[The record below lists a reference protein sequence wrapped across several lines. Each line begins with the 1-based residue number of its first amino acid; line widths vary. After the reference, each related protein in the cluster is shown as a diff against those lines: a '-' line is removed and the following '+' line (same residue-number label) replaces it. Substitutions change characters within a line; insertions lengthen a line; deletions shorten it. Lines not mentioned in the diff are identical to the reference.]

1 MVKEELADLGIKSV
15 LKMLHSNPEKAIPRL
30 LKIINLVGK
39 KLFPSQLKI
48 INEYMSGPDK
58 NVYQLVMR
66 ALNQINPDVLDNI
79 LMNFYFNVNVKG
91 WAKQNELRAKYQCN
105 IPWAILLDPTS
116 ACNLHC
122 KGCWAADYGN
132 RLNLSYE
139 DIDSIIEQGK
149 ELGVYMYIYTGGEPL
164 VRKDD
169 LIKLCEKHDDCIF
182 LCFTNATLIDEQF
195 CQDLLRVK
203 NFIPAISQEGSKETT
218 DFRRSVGVNY
228 SVYDKIEH
236 AMNLLKE
243 NGLPFGISCCYTSEN
258 YEAVSSPEYID
269 QLIDWGALFV
279 WYFHYM
285 PVGSDANIELM
296 VTPEQREE
304 MYHKVR
310 EYRVTK
316 AIFPMDFQN
325 DGQYVQGCIAGG
337 RRYLHIN
344 ANGDMDPCVFI
355 HFSDTNIHE
364 HTLLEGLQAPLFMA
378 YHDGQPFN
386 DNMLRPCPMLENP
399 EKLQE
404 MVRETGAKSTDLQSP
419 ESAEHLCGKCEPYA
433 AEWKEHADKIWA
445 EHPFVKKGY
454 KNYKS
459 EIEGTD
465 AK

>member
-1 MVKEELADLGIKSV
+1 MVKEELTDLGIKSV

-30 LKIINLVGK
+30 LKIVNMVGK

-66 ALNQINPDVLDNI
+66 ALNQLDPDVLDNV

-258 YEAVSSPEYID
+258 YKAVTSPEYID
-269 QLIDWGALFV
+269 QIIDWGALFI

-386 DNMLRPCPMLENP
+386 GNMLRPCPMLENP
-399 EKLQE
+399 QDLRDIIK
-404 MVRETGAKSTDLQSP
+404 RTGAHSSNLEGDETVEL
-419 ESAEHLCGKCEPYA
+419 LCSRCDKYA
-433 AEWKEHADKIWA
+433 KEWKPTADKLW
-445 EHPFVKKGY
+445 
-454 KNYKS
+454 
-459 EIEGTD
+459 EIDHAMGEFTH
-465 AK
+465 

>member
-1 MVKEELADLGIKSV
+1 M
-15 LKMLHSNPEKAIPRL
+15 
-30 LKIINLVGK
+30 VGK

-66 ALNQINPDVLDNI
+66 ALNQLDPDVLDNV

-218 DFRRSVGVNY
+218 DFRRSVGVSY

-236 AMNLLKE
+236 GMNLLKE
-243 NGLPFGISCCYTSEN
+243 YGLPFGISCCYTSEN

-399 EKLQE
+399 QDLRDMIK
-404 MVRETGAKSTDLQSP
+404 RTGAHSSNLEGDETVEL
-419 ESAEHLCGKCEPYA
+419 LCSRCDKYA
-433 AEWKEHADKIWA
+433 KEWKPTADKLW
-445 EHPFVKKGY
+445 
-454 KNYKS
+454 
-459 EIEGTD
+459 EIDHAMGEFTH
-465 AK
+465 

>member
-1 MVKEELADLGIKSV
+1 MVKEELTDLGIKSV

-30 LKIINLVGK
+30 LKIVNMVGK

-66 ALNQINPDVLDNI
+66 ALNQLDPDVLDNV

-218 DFRRSVGVNY
+218 DFRRSVGVSY

-236 AMNLLKE
+236 GMNLLKE
-243 NGLPFGISCCYTSEN
+243 YGLPFGISCCYTSEN

-296 VTPEQREE
+296 VTPEQREA

-399 EKLQE
+399 QALRDMIK
-404 MVRETGAKSTDLQSP
+404 RTGAHSSNLEGDETVEL
-419 ESAEHLCGKCEPYA
+419 LCSRCDKYA
-433 AEWKEHADKIWA
+433 KEWKPTADKLW
-445 EHPFVKKGY
+445 
-454 KNYKS
+454 
-459 EIEGTD
+459 EIDRAMGEFTH
-465 AK
+465 

>member
-1 MVKEELADLGIKSV
+1 MVKEELTDLGIKSV

-30 LKIINLVGK
+30 LKIINMVGK
-39 KLFPSQLKI
+39 KLLPSQLKI

-66 ALNQINPDVLDNI
+66 ALNQINPDVLDNV

-399 EKLQE
+399 QALRDMIK
-404 MVRETGAKSTDLQSP
+404 RTGAHSSNLEGDETVEL
-419 ESAEHLCGKCEPYA
+419 LCSRCDKYA
-433 AEWKEHADKIWA
+433 KEWKPTADKLW
-445 EHPFVKKGY
+445 
-454 KNYKS
+454 
-459 EIEGTD
+459 EIDHAMGEFTH
-465 AK
+465 

>member
-228 SVYDKIEH
+228 SVYDKIER

-269 QLIDWGALFV
+269 QLIEWGALFV

-399 EKLQE
+399 QDLRDMIK
-404 MVRETGAKSTDLQSP
+404 RTGAHSSNLEGDETVEL
-419 ESAEHLCGKCEPYA
+419 LCSRCDKYA
-433 AEWKEHADKIWA
+433 KEWKPTADKLW
-445 EHPFVKKGY
+445 
-454 KNYKS
+454 
-459 EIEGTD
+459 EIDHAMGEFTH
-465 AK
+465 

>member
-1 MVKEELADLGIKSV
+1 MVKEELTDLGIKSV

-30 LKIINLVGK
+30 LKIVNMVGK

-66 ALNQINPDVLDNI
+66 ALNQLDPDVLDNV

-279 WYFHYM
+279 WYFHYT

-386 DNMLRPCPMLENP
+386 YNMLRPCPMLENP
-399 EKLQE
+399 QALRDMIK
-404 MVRETGAKSTDLQSP
+404 RTGAHSSNLEGDETV
-419 ESAEHLCGKCEPYA
+419 EMLCSRCDKYA
-433 AEWKEHADKIWA
+433 KEWKPTADKLW
-445 EHPFVKKGY
+445 
-454 KNYKS
+454 
-459 EIEGTD
+459 EIDHAMGEFTH
-465 AK
+465 

>member
-1 MVKEELADLGIKSV
+1 MVKEELTDLGIKSV

-30 LKIINLVGK
+30 LKIVNMVGK

-66 ALNQINPDVLDNI
+66 ALNQLDPDVLDNV

-236 AMNLLKE
+236 GMNLLKE
-243 NGLPFGISCCYTSEN
+243 YGLPFGISCCYTSEN

-386 DNMLRPCPMLENP
+386 GNMLRPCPMLENP
-399 EKLQE
+399 QE
-404 MVRETGAKSTDLQSP
+404 LRDIIKKTGAHSSNLEGDETVEL
-419 ESAEHLCGKCEPYA
+419 LCSRCDKYA
-433 AEWKEHADKIWA
+433 KEWKPTADKLW
-445 EHPFVKKGY
+445 
-454 KNYKS
+454 
-459 EIEGTD
+459 EIDHAMGEFTH
-465 AK
+465 

>member
-30 LKIINLVGK
+30 LKIINMVGK

-310 EYRVTK
+310 EYRVAK

-399 EKLQE
+399 QDLRDMIK
-404 MVRETGAKSTDLQSP
+404 RTGAHSSNLEGDETVEL
-419 ESAEHLCGKCEPYA
+419 LCSRCDKYA
-433 AEWKEHADKIWA
+433 KEWKPTADKLW
-445 EHPFVKKGY
+445 
-454 KNYKS
+454 
-459 EIEGTD
+459 EIDHAMGEFTH
-465 AK
+465 

>member
-1 MVKEELADLGIKSV
+1 MVKEELTDLGIKSV

-30 LKIINLVGK
+30 LKIVNMVGK

-66 ALNQINPDVLDNI
+66 ALNQLDPDVLDNV

-218 DFRRSVGVNY
+218 DFRRSVGVSY

-236 AMNLLKE
+236 GMNLLKE
-243 NGLPFGISCCYTSEN
+243 YGLPFGISCCYTSEN

-399 EKLQE
+399 QDLRDMIK
-404 MVRETGAKSTDLQSP
+404 RTGAHSSNLEGDETVEL
-419 ESAEHLCGKCEPYA
+419 LCSRCDKYA
-433 AEWKEHADKIWA
+433 KEWKPTADKLW
-445 EHPFVKKGY
+445 
-454 KNYKS
+454 
-459 EIEGTD
+459 EIDHAMGEFTH
-465 AK
+465 

>member
-1 MVKEELADLGIKSV
+1 MVKEELTDLGIKSV

-30 LKIINLVGK
+30 LKIVNMVGK

-66 ALNQINPDVLDNI
+66 ALNQLDPDVLDNV

-164 VRKDD
+164 VCKDD
-169 LIKLCEKHDDCIF
+169 LIRLCEKHDDCIF

-218 DFRRSVGVNY
+218 DFRRSVGVSY

-296 VTPEQREE
+296 VTPEQREA

-399 EKLQE
+399 QALRDMIK
-404 MVRETGAKSTDLQSP
+404 RTGAHSSNLEGDETVEL
-419 ESAEHLCGKCEPYA
+419 LCSRCDKYA
-433 AEWKEHADKIWA
+433 KEWKPTADKLW
-445 EHPFVKKGY
+445 
-454 KNYKS
+454 
-459 EIEGTD
+459 EIDHAMGEFTH
-465 AK
+465 